1 MFFFSCDESPPQV
14 LVSYMKIFAV
24 LFLAAAFTGCTT
36 TTTTRTAQ
44 TDARQRELSEKRVHT
59 REELEKTGRPQL
71 AGALE
76 TVDAEV
82 YPSSGGR

>member
-1 MFFFSCDESPPQV
+1 
-14 LVSYMKIFAV
+14 LH
-24 LFLAAAFTGCTT
+24 TT
-36 TTTTRTAQ
+36 TTRRTAQ

-82 YPSSGGR
+82 